1 MIDGAIGFLI
11 KLYTGLSDEIFAPEN
26 ITIELEK
33 NDGMWD

>member
-11 KLYTGLSDEIFAPEN
+11 KLYTGLMDEIFAPEN

-33 NDGMWD
+33 NDGM